1 MAGDAP
7 DRDHDQRARQDRPTR
22 PPAARPHEDS
32 PPLQRGPLPPR
43 ALTETVS
50 QMALRAPPKP
60 EISPHEEVMRA
71 LAQVSHDQ
79 ETFET
84 KIRTEIHDL
93 IVEQRPLPPDP
104 KLPAEQPA
112 ASEKKKFSLAP
123 KSIRDMS
130 WMAHVPA
137 ILMAIAALIA
147 TVAQSCVKKQELS
160 SDALAKI
167 QGIQTTLD
175 AHVKAHD
182 LADVKAA
189 EKKQLEYR
197 YQVEQ
202 RNWLA
207 PVLEKLS
214 VKVDDPEG
222 APARPD
228 MGFYPPPSVGS
239 KAPRIQPHATFPA
252 PPPP

>member
-1 MAGDAP
+1 MAGDDT
-7 DRDHDQRARQDRPTR
+7 DRQTRSTR
-22 PPAARPHEDS
+22 PPPHPASRPHEDS
-32 PPLQRGPLPPR
+32 PPLQRGPVPPR
-43 ALTETVS
+43 PLTERVS
-50 QMALRAPPKP
+50 QMALRAPSKP
-60 EISPHEEVMRA
+60 DRSEHEEVMLA
-71 LAQVSHDQ
+71 LAQVSQ
-79 ETFET
+79 EQAIFET
-84 KIRTEIHDL
+84 KIRSELRDL
-93 IVEQRPLPPDP
+93 VIEQRPLPPDP
-104 KLPAEQPA
+104 KLPAEHQPP
-112 ASEKKKFSLAP
+112 SEKKKFSLAP

-137 ILMAIAALIA
+137 ILMAIAALVA

-167 QGIQTTLD
+167 QAIQTTVD

-182 LADVKAA
+182 LADVEAN
-189 EKKQLEYR
+189 KKKESGRKYL
-197 YQVEQ
+197 VDQ

-222 APARPD
+222 APARPE
-228 MGFYPPPSVGS
+228 MGFYPPPSLNS

-252 PPPP
+252 PPPL